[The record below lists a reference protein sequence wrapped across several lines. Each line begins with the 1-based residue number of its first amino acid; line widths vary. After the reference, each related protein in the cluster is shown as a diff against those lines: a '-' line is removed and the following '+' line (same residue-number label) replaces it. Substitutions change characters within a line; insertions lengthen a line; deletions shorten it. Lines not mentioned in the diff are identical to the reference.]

1 MKRIIAITIAA
12 LAVLPAFA
20 QRNITAK
27 ADKAFELGKYF
38 DAIDEYKYAFAKAKD
53 KDKKN
58 QIMFMVAESYRMVQ
72 NNRQAEIWYRKV
84 IKKGYENPL
93 ATLYLAD
100 AMRAQGQ
107 YEDAMKELDRL
118 MRGQPE

>member
-58 QIMFMVAESYRMVQ
+58 LAAEKAGLEM
-72 NNRQAEIWYRKV
+72 
-84 IKKGYENPL
+84 
-93 ATLYLAD
+93 
-100 AMRAQGQ
+100 
-107 YEDAMKELDRL
+107 ELLLSRSSESAFARL
-118 MRGQPE
+118 MESRLSERESRGGRVSLTAVESGTWILVVSGA